1 MKQNIK
7 EELNYIKY
15 LFGYE
20 KGLVISEQRV
30 FLTEGTDT
38 AFFTQPEILLDGQ
51 TWEGQKKS
59 FTGSWKVSTKNPQG
73 FKLTSGDF
81 TLPSGGSVPAQI
93 DVKPNVETDIP
104 FTLTLDP
111 ADTNQKS
118 IFNFLNRD
126 KKIFFNISVK
136 VGEELE
142 NLTFTANFTQVST
155 QGTTGTGTTGTG
167 TGTTGTGTTGTG
179 TGTTGTGTTGTGTT
193 GTGTGTTGTG
203 TTGTGTGTTGT
214 GTTGTGTT
222 GTGTGTTGTGT
233 TGTGGSPAAEKI
245 NTTNDRAYDY
255 KLSNGKYY
263 FKGKSNTQYA
273 KKYPDWVEAKG
284 TGLGHIMT
292 NVKF

>member
-30 FLTEGTDT
+30 FLTEGTET

-126 KKIFFNISVK
+126 KKILFNISVK

-142 NLTFTANFTQVST
+142 NLTFTANFTKAST
-155 QGTTGTGTTGTG
+155 QGTTGTGTGTTGTATTGTATTGTGTTGTG
-167 TGTTGTGTTGTG
+167 TGTTGTGTTG
-179 TGTTGTGTTGTGTT
+179 
-193 GTGTGTTGTG
+193 
-203 TTGTGTGTTGT
+203 TGT

-263 FKGKSNTQYA
+263 FKGKPNTQYA

>member
-1 MKQNIK
+1 MIAKWNLKNLLNNISSDEKQRI
-7 EELNYIKY
+7 L
-15 LFGYE
+15 
-20 KGLVISEQRV
+20 EQHSGGKLIDTRNFRRLLESKLGDV
-30 FLTEGTDT
+30 KTLLTEGANTV
-38 AFFTQPEILLDGQ
+38 FFTQPEIVLDGQ
-51 TWEGQKKS
+51 TWEGQKKT
-59 FTGSWKVSTKNPQG
+59 FTGSWKASSQNPTG
-73 FKLTSGDF
+73 FTLTMGNF
-81 TLPSGGSVPAQI
+81 GLPSGGSVPTQI
-93 DVKPNVETDIP
+93 NIKPNVETDIP

-155 QGTTGTGTTGTG
+155 QGTTGTGEQPRATGTG
-167 TGTTGTGTTGTG
+167 EQP
-179 TGTTGTGTTGTGTT
+179 
-193 GTGTGTTGTG
+193 
-203 TTGTGTGTTGT
+203 
-214 GTTGTGTT
+214 
-222 GTGTGTTGTGT
+222 
-233 TGTGGSPAAEKI
+233 GTGGSPAAEKI

-263 FKGKSNTQYA
+263 FKGKPNTQYA
-273 KKYPDWVEAKG
+273 KKYPNWVEAKG

>member
-167 TGTTGTGTTGTG
+167 T
-179 TGTTGTGTTGTGTT
+179 
-193 GTGTGTTGTG
+193 
-203 TTGTGTGTTGT
+203 
-214 GTTGTGTT
+214 
-222 GTGTGTTGTGT
+222 TGTGT

-263 FKGKSNTQYA
+263 FKGKPNTQYA

>member
-167 TGTTGTGTTGTG
+167 TGTTGTGT
-179 TGTTGTGTTGTGTT
+179 GTTGTGTTGTGTT
-193 GTGTGTTGTG
+193 G
-203 TTGTGTGTTGT
+203 
-214 GTTGTGTT
+214 
-222 GTGTGTTGTGT
+222 TGTGT

-263 FKGKSNTQYA
+263 FKGKPNTQYA

>member
-142 NLTFTANFTQVST
+142 NLTFTANFTQVSA
-155 QGTTGTGTTGTG
+155 QGTTGAGTATTGTA
-167 TGTTGTGTTGTG
+167 TTPSSTTPSST
-179 TGTTGTGTTGTGTT
+179 
-193 GTGTGTTGTG
+193 
-203 TTGTGTGTTGT
+203 
-214 GTTGTGTT
+214 
-222 GTGTGTTGTGT
+222 T
-233 TGTGGSPAAEKI
+233 TGTGGSPTTTEKI

-263 FKGKSNTQYA
+263 FKGKPNTQYA

>member
-1 MKQNIK
+1 
-7 EELNYIKY
+7 
-15 LFGYE
+15 
-20 KGLVISEQRV
+20 
-30 FLTEGTDT
+30 
-38 AFFTQPEILLDGQ
+38 
-51 TWEGQKKS
+51 
-59 FTGSWKVSTKNPQG
+59 
-73 FKLTSGDF
+73 
-81 TLPSGGSVPAQI
+81 
-93 DVKPNVETDIP
+93 
-104 FTLTLDP
+104 
-111 ADTNQKS
+111 
-118 IFNFLNRD
+118 
-126 KKIFFNISVK
+126 
-136 VGEELE
+136 LE

-155 QGTTGTGTTGTG
+155 Q
-167 TGTTGTGTTGTG
+167 GTTGTG

-203 TTGTGTGTTGT
+203 TGTTG
-214 GTTGTGTT
+214 
-222 GTGTGTTGTGT
+222 TGTGT

>member
-142 NLTFTANFTQVST
+142 NLTFTANFTQVSA
-155 QGTTGTGTTGTG
+155 QGTTGAGTATTGTA
-167 TGTTGTGTTGTG
+167 TTPSSTTPSST
-179 TGTTGTGTTGTGTT
+179 
-193 GTGTGTTGTG
+193 
-203 TTGTGTGTTGT
+203 
-214 GTTGTGTT
+214 
-222 GTGTGTTGTGT
+222 T
-233 TGTGGSPAAEKI
+233 TGTGGSPTTTEKI
-245 NTTNDRAYDY
+245 NTTTDRAYDY

-263 FKGKSNTQYA
+263 FKGKPNTQYA